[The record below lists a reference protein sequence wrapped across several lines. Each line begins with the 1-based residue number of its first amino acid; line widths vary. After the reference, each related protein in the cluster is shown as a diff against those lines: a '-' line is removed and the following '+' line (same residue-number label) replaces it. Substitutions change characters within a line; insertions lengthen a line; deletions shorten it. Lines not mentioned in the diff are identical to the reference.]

1 MEKTQSFIELNSKW
15 QILNQYVVRINT
27 FKESSPGLV
36 LENCKALI
44 ESIFKTIL
52 VEVNSKTE
60 EDLKKSEI
68 SDLYRQVRQTLL
80 LDNKVYCNIIGSFS
94 NAISEF
100 RNKLGEISHGKDI
113 YTLESNLNKLFKDEL
128 DFLLN
133 TSDDVAFF
141 LLSYYKDQYPVYS
154 EKKKII
160 QYEDNASFNEFIDEI
175 EKEVNLGGVT
185 LLPSRVLFFTDIEA
199 YKANLL
205 EHSGKNGGSE

>member
-15 QILNQYVVRINT
+15 EILNQYLVRINT

-60 EDLKKSEI
+60 EDLKKCEI
-68 SDLYRQVRQTLL
+68 SDLYRQVKQTLGL
-80 LDNKVYCNIIGSFS
+80 NNKGYCNIIGSFS
-94 NAISEF
+94 NSICEF

-113 YTLESNLNKLFKDEL
+113 YTLESNLSLLLKDEL
-128 DFLLN
+128 VFLLN
-133 TSDDVAFF
+133 TTDNVAFF
-141 LLSYYKDQYPVYS
+141 LLSYYKDQYPAHS

-160 QYEDNASFNEFIDEI
+160 QYEDNVSFNEFFDET
-175 EKEVNLGGVT
+175 EGELSLGGVT

-205 EHSGKNGGSE
+205 DYSGEVSKQ